1 MRRRKALAL
10 LAGTVLTGSLLV
22 PGKVLGG
29 AATVA
34 VLMGGTPAAEAQRLD
49 AFREALKR
57 LGYVE
62 GRTIH
67 IEPHYGDGFP
77 DRLGPVAL
85 QIVDRQ
91 PNAIVCV
98 GSQETAAAQAATR
111 TIPIVFLQIP
121 DPVGTGFAATL
132 SRPGGNIT
140 GFTQM
145 SSELESKRVELLH
158 EIAPSLSRAAF
169 LLNPRLSLLNPFA
182 DAEAAARV
190 LGIALRRIEAAT
202 AAELDA
208 ALATIKASGEEGLLI
223 QNDALFAAERSRIT
237 EFALTHR
244 VPTVF
249 GQRASVA
256 QGGLASYGPD
266 LIENARLA
274 AGYVD
279 KILKGANPAD
289 LPVQRPTKFELIIN
303 LKTAKAL
310 GITVPQSLLAR
321 ADEVI
326 E

>member
-1 MRRRKALAL
+1 MRRRKVLPL
-10 LAGTVLTGSLLV
+10 LAGTVLTASLLA
-22 PGKVLGG
+22 PAKVLGS

-49 AFREALKR
+49 AFREALKG

-121 DPVGTGFAATL
+121 DPVATGFAATL
-132 SRPGGNIT
+132 PRPGGNIT

-158 EIAPSLSRAAF
+158 EIAPSVSRAAF
-169 LLNPRLSLLNPFA
+169 LLNPGLSFLNPFA

-202 AAELDA
+202 PAELDA

-274 AGYVD
+274 ARYVD
-279 KILKGANPAD
+279 KILKGASPAD

-303 LKTAKAL
+303 LKTAKAI